1 MDDTQ
6 VDLMG
11 GSDEA
16 SNERSSFVV
25 PTGRPLRNQKS
36 RKACRSCEEDRKAGK
51 AKVLRILRQRIGRKN
66 QITVLLSPTRRRR
79 GRRKGRLDSFCG
91 TYESHAQFGTSLG
104 NKSTSN
110 CLRLCTSIQR
120 ALLVNIQMSALL
132 SYHSGTPFPS
142 FAGIFIS
149 LYLFFF
155 FTLLRESRDFV
166 RWVGVQTVLTRE
178 NVFEDGR
185 IKTNKASTASR
196 GAQGCKMVHP
206 ATLSLILVSILK
218 CGGKGHMPEKSLEF
232 ANSCSKQTKPV
243 TQYYHI
249 YSIKRRNSKHLSVLH
264 DIYK

>member
-1 MDDTQ
+1 M
-6 VDLMG
+6 
-11 GSDEA
+11 
-16 SNERSSFVV
+16 
-25 PTGRPLRNQKS
+25 
-36 RKACRSCEEDRKAGK
+36 
-51 AKVLRILRQRIGRKN
+51 
-66 QITVLLSPTRRRR
+66 
-79 GRRKGRLDSFCG
+79 
-91 TYESHAQFGTSLG
+91 
-104 NKSTSN
+104 
-110 CLRLCTSIQR
+110 
-120 ALLVNIQMSALL
+120 NIQMSALL

-149 LYLFFF
+149 FYLFFF

-166 RWVGVQTVLTRE
+166 RWVGVQTVLTGE
-178 NVFEDGR
+178 NIFEDGR